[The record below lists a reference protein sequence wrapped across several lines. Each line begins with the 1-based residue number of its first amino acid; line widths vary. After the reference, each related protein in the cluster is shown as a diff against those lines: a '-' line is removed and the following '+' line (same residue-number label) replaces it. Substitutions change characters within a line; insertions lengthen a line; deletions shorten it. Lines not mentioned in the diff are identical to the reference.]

1 MGNPISRLRLPI
13 DCGYAHRG
21 LLFDQPDRQWLYG
34 VGVAAAALP
43 GARPNPKTASNSQI
57 SLNESYG
64 HSWAETTPINHINI
78 GAAAELRL
86 KTAAAALTCAENLM

>member
-1 MGNPISRLRLPI
+1 MAHNGDMCSG
-13 DCGYAHRG
+13 CGRG
-21 LLFDQPDRQWLYG
+21 GRG
-34 VGVAAAALP
+34 TAAALG
-43 GARPNPKTASNSQI
+43 GARSNPKTASNSQI